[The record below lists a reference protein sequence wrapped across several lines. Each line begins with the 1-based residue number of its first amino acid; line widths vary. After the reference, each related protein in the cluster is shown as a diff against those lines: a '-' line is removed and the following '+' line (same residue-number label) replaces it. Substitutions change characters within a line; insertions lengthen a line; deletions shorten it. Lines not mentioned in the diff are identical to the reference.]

1 MFLQYLLK
9 TNQPITSYV
18 LDGAMP
24 THHPF
29 SDHYVLGRDDNAG
42 VFQRVFRVGVD
53 LDWVEMGNSE
63 YVLFESIVDE
73 RPNASQPADKEI
85 GV

>member
-1 MFLQYLLK
+1 M
-9 TNQPITSYV
+9 
-18 LDGAMP
+18 
-24 THHPF
+24 HHPF
-29 SDHYVLGRDDNAG
+29 SDHHVLGRDDNAG
-42 VFQRVFRVGVD
+42 VFQRVFGVGVD